1 MIDREITMDIE
12 LIRSHF
18 PILSQKVHNRP
29 LVYLDNAA
37 TTQKPLK
44 VIETIERVYKTIN
57 SNVHRGVHHL
67 SDVCTDEHEQAR
79 MKVQQFIHAEHS
91 HEIIFTSGTT
101 ASVNLVAW
109 SFGEKFVKEGD
120 EVIISA
126 MEHHSNMVPW
136 QMLCE
141 RKNAVLKVIPM
152 SLNGELEL
160 DKLPGLISGK
170 TRIIAV
176 GHVSNSLGTVNPVK
190 EIIELAHA
198 NNIPVLV
205 DGAQAVQHSKVDV
218 QELDCDFY
226 VFSGHKA
233 YGPTGIGVLYGKE
246 KWLNEMPP
254 WQGGG
259 EMIKEVSFTQTIYN
273 DLPFKFEAGTPN
285 FVGAIALGAALD
297 YLNEIGLDEIASREK
312 ELLEYATQKLQAIPG
327 LLIVGNAREKISV
340 ISFYLE
346 GIHPYDTGMV
356 LDKLGIAVRTGNHCA
371 QPVMDFLKLPGTVRA
386 SFVFY
391 NTREEIDAFAEGVLR
406 VKQMFS

>member
-1 MIDREITMDIE
+1 MIARNTEMDITK
-12 LIRSHF
+12 IRSHF
-18 PILSQKVHNRP
+18 PILGRKVHNRA

-44 VIETIERVYKTIN
+44 VIETIERVYKNLN

-67 SDVCTDEHEQAR
+67 SDLCTDEHEQAR
-79 MKVQQFIHAEHS
+79 SKVQKFINAAYS

-101 ASVNLVAW
+101 ASINLVAF
-109 SFGEKFVKEGD
+109 SFGEKYVSEGD
-120 EVIISA
+120 EIIVSA
-126 MEHHSNMVPW
+126 LEHHSNMVPW

-141 RKNAVLKVIPM
+141 RKKALLKILPM
-152 SLNGELEL
+152 TKKGELEI
-160 DKLPGLISGK
+160 DKLPGLITEK
-170 TRIIAV
+170 TRLVAV
-176 GHVSNSLGTVNPVK
+176 GHVSNALGTVNPVK
-190 EIIELAHA
+190 KIIEIAHSGGV
-198 NNIPVLV
+198 PVLI
-205 DGAQAVQHSKVDV
+205 DGAQAVQHGRVDM
-218 QELDCDFY
+218 QEMDCDFY

-259 EMIKEVSFTQTIYN
+259 EMIREVSFSGAVYN

-285 FVGAIALGAALD
+285 FTGAIALGAALD
-297 YLNEIGLDEIASREK
+297 YLNEIGLEEIALREK
-312 ELLEYATQKLQAIPG
+312 ELLDYATRKLQSIPG
-327 LLIVGNAREKISV
+327 LVIVGNAAEKISV

-346 GIHPYDTGMV
+346 GIHPYDTGMI

-371 QPVMDFLKLPGTVRA
+371 QPVMDFLQLPGTVRA
-386 SFVFY
+386 SMVFY
-391 NTREEIDAFAEGVLR
+391 NTREEIDLLAEGIER

>member
-79 MKVQQFIHAEHS
+79 IKVQQFIHARHS

-101 ASVNLVAW
+101 ASINLVAF

-120 EVIISA
+120 EIIISA

-141 RKNAVLKVIPM
+141 RKKAVLKVIPM
-152 SLNGELEL
+152 SLNGEMEL
-160 DKLPGLISGK
+160 NKLPGLISGK

-190 EIIELAHA
+190 KIIDLAHA

-205 DGAQAVQHSKVDV
+205 DGAQAVQHGRVDV
-218 QELDCDFY
+218 EELDCDFY

-259 EMIKEVSFTQTIYN
+259 EMIKEVSFSGTIYN

-297 YLNEIGLDEIASREK
+297 YLEEIGLDEIASREK
-312 ELLEYATQKLQAIPG
+312 ELLEYATQKLRAIPG
-327 LLIVGNAREKISV
+327 LVIVGNAGEKISV

-371 QPVMDFLKLPGTVRA
+371 QPVMDFLRLPGTVRA

-391 NTREEIDAFAEGVLR
+391 NTREEIDALAEGVLR

>member
-1 MIDREITMDIE
+1 MITRDTEIDITS
-12 LIRSHF
+12 IRSHF
-18 PILSQKVHNRP
+18 PILSRKVHNRP

-67 SDVCTDEHEQAR
+67 SDICTDEHEQAR
-79 MKVQQFIHAEHS
+79 MKVQNFIHAQHS

-101 ASVNLVAW
+101 ASINLVAW
-109 SFGEKFVKEGD
+109 SFGEKFVREGD
-120 EVIISA
+120 EILISA
-126 MEHHSNMVPW
+126 LEHHSNIVPW

-141 RKNAVLKVIPM
+141 QKKAVLKILPM
-152 SLNGELEL
+152 NHNGELEIE
-160 DKLPGLISGK
+160 KLPGLITAK
-170 TRIIAV
+170 TRLLAV

-190 EIIELAHA
+190 QIIEMAHKQ
-198 NNIPVLV
+198 NVPVLV
-205 DGAQAVQHSKVDV
+205 DGAQAVQHGRVDV

-233 YGPTGIGVLYGKE
+233 YGPTGIGVLYGRE

-259 EMIKEVSFTQTIYN
+259 EMIKEVSFSGTVYN

-285 FVGAIALGAALD
+285 FTGAIALGAALD
-297 YLNEIGLDEIASREK
+297 YLEELGLEAIALREK
-312 ELLEYATQKLQAIPG
+312 ELLDYATQKLQAIPG
-327 LLIVGNAREKISV
+327 LVIVGNAAEKISV

-371 QPVMDFLKLPGTVRA
+371 QPAMDFLQLPGTVRA
-386 SFVFY
+386 SMVFY
-391 NTREEIDAFAEGVLR
+391 NTMEEIDLLAEGIER
-406 VKQMFS
+406 VRQMFS

>member
-1 MIDREITMDIE
+1 MDIE

-18 PILSQKVHNRP
+18 PILNQKVHNRP

-37 TTQKPLK
+37 TTQKPLR
-44 VIETIERVYKTIN
+44 VIETIERIYKTIN

-79 MKVQQFIHAEHS
+79 IKVQQFINARHS

-101 ASVNLVAW
+101 ASINLVAF

-141 RKNAVLKVIPM
+141 RKKAVLKVIPM
-152 SLNGELEL
+152 SPDGELEL
-160 DKLPGLISGK
+160 NKLPGLISGK

-190 EIIELAHA
+190 KIIELAHA
-198 NNIPVLV
+198 NDIPVLV
-205 DGAQAVQHSKVDV
+205 DGAQAVQHGRVDV

-273 DLPFKFEAGTPN
+273 DLPFKYEAGTPN

-297 YLNEIGLDEIASREK
+297 YLNETGLDEIASREK

-327 LLIVGNAREKISV
+327 LVIVGNAQEKISV

-371 QPVMDFLKLPGTVRA
+371 QPVMDFLQLPGTVRA
-386 SFVFY
+386 SLVFY
-391 NTREEIDAFAEGVLR
+391 NTREEIDALAEGVLR

>member
-18 PILSQKVHNRP
+18 PILSQEVHNRP

-44 VIETIERVYKTIN
+44 VIETIDRVYKTIN

-101 ASVNLVAW
+101 ASINLVAY
-109 SFGEKFVKEGD
+109 SFGEKYVKEGD
-120 EVIISA
+120 EIIISA

-141 RKNAVLKVIPM
+141 RKKAVLKIIPM

-205 DGAQAVQHSKVDV
+205 DGAQAVQHGKVDV

-259 EMIKEVSFTQTIYN
+259 EMIKEVSFSGTVYN

-297 YLNEIGLDEIASREK
+297 YLNEIGLDEIACREK

-327 LLIVGNAREKISV
+327 LVIVGNAREKISV

-391 NTREEIDAFAEGVLR
+391 NTREEIDALTEGVLR